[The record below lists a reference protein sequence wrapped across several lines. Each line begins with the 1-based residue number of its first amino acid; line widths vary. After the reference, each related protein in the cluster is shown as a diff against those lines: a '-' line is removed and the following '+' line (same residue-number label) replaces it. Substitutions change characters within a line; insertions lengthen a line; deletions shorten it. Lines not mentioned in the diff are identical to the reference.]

1 MSNPFIVAVPEVGL
15 SRVASICIVVVFPAP
30 FEPNSPKTSFSWM
43 SRFNLSTAV
52 KLPYFLTRSRMTI
65 NQTIETCIGL
75 LCLDVPAIEI
85 RLSNRSD
92 RHSRHLVTGRCEKKL
107 YD

>member
-52 KLPYFLTRSRMTI
+52 KLPYFLTRSRMII
-65 NQTIETCIGL
+65 NQTIETCIGV
-75 LCLDVPAIEI
+75 LCLDVAAIELQ
-85 RLSNRSD
+85 LSDKVD
-92 RHSRHLVTGRCEKKL
+92 RHSIHLVAGKIGKKIV
-107 YD
+107 